1 MWLKYFVWNLRR
13 SKVKEA
19 TPERVMG
26 LKRLSEP
33 HSKRLGQGKHDGTG
47 TAWWGK
53 SSRVG
58 QGQHGWTWIC
68 SQNSEG
74 RTMQILGQLG
84 LCCSRPTKVT

>member
-1 MWLKYFVWNLRR
+1 MNLRR

-58 QGQHGWTWIC
+58 QGQHGGTGATWLDMDLF
-68 SQNSEG
+68 SEL
-74 RTMQILGQLG
+74 R
-84 LCCSRPTKVT
+84 R